1 MRRSWA
7 ACIVSPGEERIG
19 RVWEVRPSHHS
30 LHRLSLLAVAA
41 AVSWFI
47 ATPVGAQQASA
58 QNSATPRVPA
68 DTGTAEEGL
77 RAGSAAAEDPDVTGR
92 AMLGFIGG
100 LPIGFLGTLVIQG
113 DPAGFI
119 GLGSG
124 VGIIG
129 AAWRVGNAKPPP
141 SQYIRERGEAYERSY
156 SEGYEKRLRERR
168 RNAAMLG
175 GLAGGV
181 VGFGILFA
189 LLSQIT
195 T

>member
-1 MRRSWA
+1 VRS
-7 ACIVSPGEERIG
+7 
-19 RVWEVRPSHHS
+19 SHHS
-30 LHRLSLLAVAA
+30 LHRQSFLVVAA
-41 AVSWFI
+41 AVSWSI
-47 ATPVGAQQASA
+47 ATPVGAQQVPP

-77 RAGSAAAEDPDVTGR
+77 RAGSAAAEDPDVAGR
-92 AMLGFIGG
+92 AMLGFVGG

-113 DPAGFI
+113 DPAGVI
-119 GLGSG
+119 GLASG

-129 AAWRVGNAKPPP
+129 AAWKAGNAKPPP
-141 SQYIRERGEAYERSY
+141 SGFIRERGEAYQRSY
-156 SEGYEKRLRERR
+156 SQSYEKRLRERR

-175 GLAGGV
+175 GVAGSV
-181 VGFGILFA
+181 VGFAILFA

>member
-1 MRRSWA
+1 M
-7 ACIVSPGEERIG
+7 
-19 RVWEVRPSHHS
+19 RPSHHS
-30 LHRLSLLAVAA
+30 PHRLSLLAVAA
-41 AVSWFI
+41 AVCWFI
-47 ATPVGAQQASA
+47 ATSVGAQQASA
-58 QNSATPRVPA
+58 QNSATPRVPV

-77 RAGSAAAEDPDVTGR
+77 RAGSAAADDPDVTGR

-100 LPIGFLGTLVIQG
+100 LPIGFLGALVIQG

-141 SQYIRERGEAYERSY
+141 SRYIRERGEAYERSY
-156 SEGYEKRLRERR
+156 SESYEKRLRERR

-175 GLAGGV
+175 GLVGGV

>member
-1 MRRSWA
+1 
-7 ACIVSPGEERIG
+7 
-19 RVWEVRPSHHS
+19 
-30 LHRLSLLAVAA
+30 
-41 AVSWFI
+41 
-47 ATPVGAQQASA
+47 
-58 QNSATPRVPA
+58 
-68 DTGTAEEGL
+68 
-77 RAGSAAAEDPDVTGR
+77 
-92 AMLGFIGG
+92 MLGFIGG

>member
-1 MRRSWA
+1 MKA
-7 ACIVSPGEERIG
+7 ARIV
-19 RVWEVRPSHHS
+19 
-30 LHRLSLLAVAA
+30 VAA
-41 AVSWFI
+41 AVCCFTT
-47 ATPVGAQQASA
+47 TPVGAQQAPA
-58 QNSATPRVPA
+58 QNPAAPLVAA

-77 RAGSAAAEDPDVTGR
+77 RAGSEAAEDPSVAGR

-100 LPIGFLGTLVIQG
+100 LPIGFLGTSVIKSN
-113 DPAGFI
+113 AVGFI
-119 GLGSG
+119 GIASG

-129 AAWRVGNAKPPP
+129 AAWRTGNTTPPP
-141 SQYIRERGEAYERSY
+141 SGHIRERGEAYEHSY
-156 SEGYEKRLRERR
+156 SESYKKRLLERR